1 MVAKKKNTNAL
12 EAAYG
17 LYIIGIE
24 VASADGNIDEKEA
37 TELLRSC
44 FMASK
49 ISASKLVQEAGAL
62 VTEFDQLEAYRAA
75 DSRNHIDVL
84 KDINKMLDKLPESDR
99 YRYLATLYSVGKTV
113 AEASGGGWF
122 SDGPVSDD
130 EKKALMMVALFT
142 SGSLE
147 IKKVNAW
154 IEKHGI

>member
-1 MVAKKKNTNAL
+1 MVAKKNTNAL

-17 LYIIGIE
+17 LYIIGVE
-24 VASADGNIDEKEA
+24 VANADGNIDEKEA
-37 TELLRSC
+37 TELLRQC
-44 FMASK
+44 FVASK

-62 VTEFDQLEAYRAA
+62 VTEFNELKAYRSA
-75 DSRNHIDVL
+75 DSRNHIAVL
-84 KDINKMLDKLPESDR
+84 KDINKMLAKLPESDR
-99 YRYLATLYSVGKTV
+99 NRYLATLYSVGKGV

-130 EKKALMMVALFT
+130 EKNALMMVALLT

-147 IKKVNAW
+147 IKEVNAW

>member
-1 MVAKKKNTNAL
+1 MVAKKKDTNSL

-17 LYIIGIE
+17 LYIIGME
-24 VASADGNIDEKEA
+24 VANADGNIDEKEA

-44 FMASK
+44 FIASK
-49 ISASKLVQEAGAL
+49 ISTSKLVQEAGAL
-62 VTEFDQLEAYRAA
+62 VTEFDQLKAYRTA
-75 DSRNHIDVL
+75 DTRNHIAVL
-84 KDINKMLDKLPESDR
+84 KDVNMMLDKLPESDR
-99 YRYLATLYSVGKTV
+99 YRYLATLYSVGKAV

-130 EKKALMMVALFT
+130 EKKALMMVALLT

-154 IEKHGI
+154 IEKNGI